1 MAQYLR
7 AVSGLFLEFPSCF
20 LSDVRRNAE
29 TNGTATSVSPV
40 AFTDV
45 YGHAIENNE
54 RMKLTLLQHTGTAI
68 KHPPVSHRV
77 KPSFVIF
84 DIRALWRSALSAKV
98 PGLTRSGT
106 GCFIA
111 AVPVAAPYTNSGR
124 RRVKRASLSW
134 FVYIF
139 LRNLRGLI
147 GRVVRR

>member
-84 DIRALWRSALSAKV
+84 DIRAL
-98 PGLTRSGT
+98 
-106 GCFIA
+106 
-111 AVPVAAPYTNSGR
+111 
-124 RRVKRASLSW
+124 
-134 FVYIF
+134 
-139 LRNLRGLI
+139 
-147 GRVVRR
+147 